1 MDKATRKMCTN
12 GLSIERN
19 FPFYKDIC
27 NGTTE
32 CEMHEYLN
40 ILNAEKKHI
49 KEWVIL
55 YGLE

>member
-1 MDKATRKMCTN
+1 MCTN
-12 GLSIERN
+12 GVSIERD

-27 NGTTE
+27 NGSTE
-32 CEMHEYLN
+32 CEMQEWIYLN

-49 KEWVIL
+49 KEWAIL